1 VAVGRVKADI
11 QALIA
16 EGELPSD
23 MIARSVAMRQIDA
36 LARYMASLGPEAQ
49 AAFNKLR
56 KAVFTRWP
64 GNAQGTSG

>member
-1 VAVGRVKADI
+1 MAVGRVKADI

-23 MIARSVAMRQIDA
+23 MIARSVALRQIDA
-36 LARYMASLGPEAQ
+36 LARYIASLGPEAQ